1 MPPCGK
7 NRVSPGIKGLVFN
20 VKEQRVRGSFMLF
33 FLTLCIVALIF
44 IGAFNDRVSVNLQRM
59 EAIILGLFGISFGV
73 WEAKKY
79 LEGKNRGENRGD
91 SNLSD
96 P

>member
-1 MPPCGK
+1 
-7 NRVSPGIKGLVFN
+7 
-20 VKEQRVRGSFMLF
+20 
-33 FLTLCIVALIF
+33 
-44 IGAFNDRVSVNLQRM
+44 LQRM

-79 LEGKNRGENRGD
+79 LEGKNHGENRGD